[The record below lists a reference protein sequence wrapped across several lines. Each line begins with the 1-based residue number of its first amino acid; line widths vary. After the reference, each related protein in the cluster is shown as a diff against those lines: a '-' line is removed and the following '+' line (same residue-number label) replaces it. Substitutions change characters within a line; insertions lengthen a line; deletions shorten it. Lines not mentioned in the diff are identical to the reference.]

1 MHSKWVLPALPLCLC
16 VAFVTA
22 QPACHADWRDS
33 LIRSMAPRLVD
44 RTFDYLLRDRSRRA
58 AAPPTSAAPRWV
70 STTGA
75 ARPAPKT
82 TTGRA
87 TGAAT
92 QASSGSGTSAGNSRA
107 ASAAVPPPPQ
117 TLVPPP
123 PPGVPTGAILGLYPQ
138 QMNVDPEA
146 LSASL
151 KPPRKGAPP
160 PPRIVLDKPAS
171 PPATQEDD
179 DAPMPKPAPDF
190 HRRSSR

>member
-44 RTFDYLLRDRSRRA
+44 RAFDYLLRDRSRRA
-58 AAPPTSAAPRWV
+58 TAAPASFAPRWV

-75 ARPAPKT
+75 ASPASKT
-82 TTGRA
+82 TISGA
-87 TGAAT
+87 TSTAT
-92 QASSGSGTSAGNSRA
+92 QAPSASSNSRA
-107 ASAAVPPPPQ
+107 TSAAVPPPPK

-146 LSASL
+146 LSAML
-151 KPPRKGAPP
+151 KPPPKGAPP
-160 PPRIVLDKPAS
+160 PPPIVLDKPAS

-179 DAPMPKPAPDF
+179 EAPMPKPAPDF
-190 HRRSSR
+190 HRKPGH